1 VEVKENAITTE
12 DLEAEVE
19 YEQENGVDQ
28 AIVLAQ
34 LTGLLREV
42 TLLNGEVE
50 RRREEAREIRDLFEE
65 RCRRLT
71 RTVAELEDEVVE
83 LYGSRIN
90 PFQLVVS
97 YLANIYLRQSDLVE
111 DAVDLEGIQG
121 TVHGLHDWIDRI
133 REEQKVVRLSRDLA
147 YQKAR
152 RSWISRRGKEGY
164 TIETDGEMMLEGLS
178 AWMRGWRDVEEGFQ
192 VRARARQIR
201 RDRRQGQLLR
211 LGEKVKLVCGVS

>member
-1 VEVKENAITTE
+1 MA
-12 DLEAEVE
+12 D
-19 YEQENGVDQ
+19 
-28 AIVLAQ
+28 
-34 LTGLLREV
+34 
-42 TLLNGEVE
+42 
-50 RRREEAREIRDLFEE
+50 
-65 RCRRLT
+65 
-71 RTVAELEDEVVE
+71 
-83 LYGSRIN
+83 
-90 PFQLVVS
+90 
-97 YLANIYLRQSDLVE
+97 LANIYLRQSDLVE

-152 RSWISRRGKEGY
+152 RSWISRRVKEGY

-192 VRARARQIR
+192 VRARARQMR

-211 LGEKVKLVCGVS
+211 LGEKVKLVRGVS